1 MNLHEAIHARR
12 AVRAYQPAAV
22 EEATVRQLLHEAIQA
37 PSAMNAQPW
46 VFSIVQDRGRLRG
59 YSDRAKRHILE
70 LSGTEPKVRV
80 YADMLR
86 NEAFNIFYDAGTLVV
101 IGVRERTAFSE
112 ADGWLAAQN
121 LMLSACEA
129 GLGTCCIGFA
139 VSVLNFPDVKQE
151 LGIPAAGAAIAPIIV
166 GYPSSS
172 VAPVPRKEPQIAAWL
187 HG

>member
-1 MNLHEAIHARR
+1 MNLREAIHARR
-12 AVRAYQPAAV
+12 AVRAFKPDTID
-22 EEATVRQLLHEAIQA
+22 ETTVRQLLHEAVQA

-46 VFSIVQDRGRLRG
+46 VFSIVQDRTRLRL
-59 YSDRAKRHILE
+59 YSDRAKQLMLE
-70 LSGTEPKVRV
+70 LSVTEPKARA

-121 LMLSACEA
+121 LMLTACES

-139 VSVLNFPDVKQE
+139 VSLLNLPDVKQE
-151 LGIPAAGAAIAPIIV
+151 LGIPAEGAAIAPIII
-166 GYPSSS
+166 GYPGSAPPA
-172 VAPVPRKEPQIAAWL
+172 VARKEPYIGAWL
-187 HG
+187 